1 MKLQEKVAQAVDSG
15 VTPITLLYD
24 TVRFLD
30 ETPEMKRSFL
40 QINSLEL
47 GTLTYRQYR
56 FVARRTKQGEALVR
70 RHIHGVLRAIP
81 QMLQEQRVSAVC
93 VPVYARTLQSGKLAE
108 LLFEAFALFP
118 QVKPAMLCI
127 EISADILFED
137 VELARERIAEL
148 HALGVKVAIGELGD
162 EFCPIFRRASF
173 QFEYA
178 FLDSYAIEHLLD
190 DNAEQSVGAL
200 VAYLHTLQ
208 VRVIAPELSD
218 EAQIAKAREL
228 GCDGYTLLERGGDA
242 E

>member
-1 MKLQEKVAQAVDSG
+1 MKLQEKVEQTVASG
-15 VTPITLLYD
+15 VMPITLLHD
-24 TVRFLD
+24 TVCFFD
-30 ETPEMKRSFL
+30 EAPEMKRSFL

-70 RHIHGVLRAIP
+70 RHLHGVLRAIP
-81 QMLQEQRVSAVC
+81 QLLQERRLSTVC
-93 VPVYARTLQSGKLAE
+93 VPAYARTLQSGKLAE
-108 LLFEAFALFP
+108 LLFEAFTLFP
-118 QVKPAMLCI
+118 HVDPGMVCV

-148 HALGVKVAIGELGD
+148 HTLGVKVAIGELGD
-162 EFCPIFRRASF
+162 EFCPIFRLTSF
-173 QFEYA
+173 QFEYV

-190 DNAEQSVGAL
+190 DNAEQGVGAL

-208 VRVIAPELSD
+208 ARVIAPELTD
-218 EAQIAKAREL
+218 AAQVDRARAL
-228 GCDGYTLLERGGDA
+228 GCDGYTLLERGGGA